1 MKVLIDTN
9 VLLDVFLKREP
20 FFENSARVI
29 DLCLSEVISGYIAAF
44 SVPTLW
50 YVLKNKYSATEKR
63 MLIKSLLEYVEV
75 LDIGKEKILCAVN
88 RSDFADF
95 EDCLQDECAY
105 WANLDCIITRN
116 AKDFASAKVP
126 AITPADFIAN
136 GAF

>member
-29 DLCLSEVISGYIAAF
+29 DLCLSEVICGYIAAF

-50 YVLKNKYSATEKR
+50 YVLKNEYSATEKR

-88 RSDFADF
+88 RSDFVDF

-116 AKDFASAKVP
+116 TKDFAFAKVP